1 MGIVR
6 EDIEIEQL
14 TEVNTPQ
21 AVKVQLTSR
30 LAL

>member
-14 TEVNTPQ
+14 TEVNPPL